1 MQRLL
6 LICLPLLF
14 AACGR
19 QDDTPPPAASVAASA
34 VSEPAPAAASMASA
48 ASAETIQAEE
58 DPMPADLL
66 KQFEWHTER
75 IKRELASASPKQAD
89 NLYDEYVALLT
100 AYNENRPSE
109 SGLLVKIND
118 RESTVLDN
126 FCSEQ
131 YWVEKAGK
139 LEETEALKTLQR
151 KMSAVGLEYWDVGE
165 CTAIVR
171 PKADYYLKLF
181 GTAVSPDT
189 RRFLE
194 IEARQDKELA
204 TNDAAL
210 SISWQELAERVM
222 EWEDF
227 LQRHPSSRLNRKAF
241 DEYLFYQNILLFG
254 LDNTPTY
261 YGDDGTRLLAAADDG
276 ANGENGTYGRDY
288 QVARQKIVKQRPDG
302 DTAKLVVLTQTSNY
316 DQAKKAVNEYR
327 RKHFDSTLYSAEPE
341 GL

>member
-75 IKRELASASPKQAD
+75 IKRELASATPKQAD

-100 AYNENRPSE
+100 TYNENRPSE

-181 GTAVSPDT
+181 GPAVSPDT

-204 TNDAAL
+204 TNDASL
-210 SISWQELAERVM
+210 SISWQELAERVL

-227 LQRHPSSRLNRKAF
+227 LQRHPGSRLSRKAF
-241 DEYLFYQNILLFG
+241 DEYLFYQNMLLFG

-261 YGDDGTRLLAAADDG
+261 SDDGTRLLSAADDG
-276 ANGENGTYGRDY
+276 TNGENGTYGRDY
-288 QVARQKIVKQRPDG
+288 QAARQKIVKQRPDG
-302 DTAKLVVLTQTSNY
+302 DTAKLVVLTQTLNY

-341 GL
+341 GI

>member
-118 RESTVLDN
+118 RETTVLDN
-126 FCSEQ
+126 FCGEQ

-139 LEETEALKTLQR
+139 LEETEALKALQR

-261 YGDDGTRLLAAADDG
+261 SDDGTRLLSAADDG
-276 ANGENGTYGRDY
+276 ENGENGTYGRDY
-288 QVARQKIVKQRPDG
+288 QAARQKIVKQRPDG
-302 DTAKLVVLTQTSNY
+302 DTAKLVVLTQTLNY
-316 DQAKKAVNEYR
+316 DQAEKAVNEYR

-341 GL
+341 GV